1 MYSIWIVL
9 FHEHHDLQDSGGGGA
24 ISLTPLYHLHPL
36 HRHLDIIWAIT
47 AESSPLY
54 IASSRTRTGSDV
66 PKKHLPY

>member
-36 HRHLDIIWAIT
+36 HRHLDIIRAIT

-54 IASSRTRTGSDV
+54 IS
-66 PKKHLPY
+66 